1 MKILIIISSFIVS
14 YFFAGI
20 PFGYIVGK
28 IKGIDIR
35 KSGSGNIGATNVFRV
50 IGKKE
55 GIFVFIMDF
64 LKGIIPVLFFK
75 RFGTDEGIIA
85 FVGVFLGH
93 TFTPY
98 LKFKGGKGIATGFG
112 GLVALLPLTSLSLL
126 IIWLI
131 VFITT
136 GFVSLAS
143 ITAAFLFPYLYIFS
157 TYIFGDRLK
166 ISLLVLSIIISLL
179 VIFLHRSNIKRLIKK
194 EEHRFNIFKKRN
206 K

>member
-1 MKILIIISSFIVS
+1 MEVIILIGSFIVS

-20 PFGYIVGK
+20 PFGFIVAK
-28 IKGIDIR
+28 IKGVDIR
-35 KSGSGNIGATNVFRV
+35 KQGSGNIGATNVFRV

-55 GIFVFIMDF
+55 GILVFIMDF
-64 LKGIIPVLFFK
+64 LKGLIPVLFFK
-75 RFGTDEGIIA
+75 RYGVYSGIIS
-85 FVGVFLGH
+85 FVGAFLGH

-112 GLVALLPLTSLSLL
+112 GLVALLPLTSLLLL

-131 VFITT
+131 VFLTT

-143 ITAAFLFPYLYIFS
+143 ITAAFIFPAIYVISKYIFKGR
-157 TYIFGDRLK
+157 IELP
-166 ISLLVLSIIISLL
+166 VLILTIIISLI
-179 VIFLHRSNIKRLIKK
+179 VIFLHRSNIKRLIEK
-194 EEHRFNIFKKRN
+194 EEHRFNLFKK

>member
-1 MKILIIISSFIVS
+1 MKIIILVGSFIVS
-14 YFFAGI
+14 YLFAGI
-20 PFGYIVGK
+20 PFGYIVAK

-35 KSGSGNIGATNVFRV
+35 KTGSGNIGATNVFRV

-64 LKGIIPVLFFK
+64 LKGLIPVLFFK
-75 RFGTDEGIIA
+75 KYGLYPGIIS
-85 FVGVFLGH
+85 FVGAFLGH

-112 GLVALLPLTSLSLL
+112 GLIALLPLTSLFLL
-126 IIWLI
+126 IVWII
-131 VFITT
+131 VFLPT

-143 ITAAFLFPYLYIFS
+143 LTAAFFFPALY
-157 TYIFGDRLK
+157 
-166 ISLLVLSIIISLL
+166 VLSRYISKNVIEIPILMLTIIISLL
-179 VIFLHRSNIKRLIKK
+179 VIYLHRSNIKRLIKK
-194 EEHRFNIFKKRN
+194 EEHKFILFKK